1 MDLYLLNSLTGKL
14 EKFEHDKSK
23 PIKWYTCGPTI
34 YNNSHLGHARTFM
47 SFDII
52 RRVLTFLGYDIIY
65 VMNITDIDDKIIK
78 KVQTLSGEKEVD
90 VDTYMKFIS
99 KMEAEFWED
108 MDQLNIIRPT
118 VMTRVT
124 DYIDK
129 MIKYIEQIEANGLT
143 YTANGSVYIDS
154 EKYLEKGYN
163 WDVFGRAVATDYTEC
178 EFSFEKKNKPDFA
191 LWKTAKLGEIKFA
204 SKWGEGRP
212 GWHLECSVM
221 SFHVLGESIDIHSGG
236 IDLQYPHHNGEV
248 IQSIAHENNVN
259 NNEIPIKVFLHSGQV
274 LVNGKK
280 MSQSL
285 GNFITIRDFL
295 EKNGTARQLRVL
307 FLLHTWNKPLDFTDD
322 TINEAIMTEKRLS
335 DFYANIDHILRTGKK
350 TITKYSQEDTDFL
363 EFTINAKQQIKSCLL
378 KNIKTKNVM
387 VIILETIVNIY
398 KYAATDYNTVLVSRI
413 FEYIDNMLQVF
424 GLEFG
429 KKNND
434 TSADKFIDILV
445 DFREDV
451 RSVVKQHVKEIPKD
465 AVSNI
470 FKILDDVRDNKL
482 KDEGIV
488 IEDLGVNKKNNKWKH
503 I

>member
-1 MDLYLLNSLTGKL
+1 MDLYLLNSLTGNL
-14 EKFEHDKSK
+14 EKFEHDNTK
-23 PIKWYTCGPTI
+23 PVKWYTCGPTI
-34 YNNSHLGHARTFM
+34 YNNSHLGHARTFV

-52 RRVLTFLGYDIIY
+52 RRVLTFLGYNIIY

-78 KVQTLSGEKEVD
+78 KVQTLSGGKEID
-90 VDTYMKFIS
+90 TTTYMKFIS
-99 KMEAEFWED
+99 EMEDEFWND
-108 MDQLNIIRPT
+108 MDKLSVIRPT

-143 YTANGSVYIDS
+143 YVANGSVYIDS
-154 EKYLEKGYN
+154 QKYIEKGYE
-163 WDVFGRAVATDYTEC
+163 WDVFGRADNTDYSEC
-178 EFSFEKKNKPDFA
+178 EFSFEKKNKQDFA
-191 LWKTAKLGEIKFA
+191 LWKAAKPGEIKFA
-204 SKWGEGRP
+204 SKWGDGRV

-221 SFHVLGESIDIHSGG
+221 SYHILGKSIDIHSGG

-248 IQSIAHENNVN
+248 IQSIAYENDMNSNDV
-259 NNEIPIKVFLHSGQV
+259 PIKVFLHSGHV

-295 EKNGTARQLRVL
+295 EKTGTARQLRVL

-322 TINEAIMTEKRLS
+322 IINEAKMTDKRIF
-335 DFYANIDHILRTGKK
+335 DFYGNIDHILRTGKK
-350 TITKYSQEDTDFL
+350 TITKYSQEDKDFL
-363 EFTINAKQQIKSCLL
+363 EFTINVKQRIKSSLL

-387 VIILETIVNIY
+387 VVILETIVNIY
-398 KYAATDYNTVLVSRI
+398 KYAELDYNVTLISDM
-413 FEYIDNMLQVF
+413 FEYIDNILRVF

-434 TSADKFIDILV
+434 VGADKFIDILV

-451 RSVVKQHVKEIPKD
+451 RSVIKQHVKEIPKD
-465 AVSNI
+465 ASYGI
-470 FKILDDVRDNKL
+470 FKILDDVRDVKL
-482 KDEGIV
+482 KNEGIT
-488 IEDLGVNKKNNKWKH
+488 IEDLGANKKNKWKH
-503 I
+503 V